1 VGSTVVRV
9 RLRGPR
15 GELELNALVDTGF
28 FGDVITTSRV
38 AKALGIELR
47 YERARRLPNGETVR
61 VRFGGVEIEIEGLT
75 TFGDVEVWDGLT
87 LPEGVDALLGVT
99 ALEKLGLRIDPRSGR
114 LERTELYLL

>member
-1 VGSTVVRV
+1 MGSTVVRV

-47 YERARRLPNGETVR
+47 YERVRRLPNGETVR
-61 VRFGGVEIEIEGLT
+61 VRFGGAEIEIEGLT
-75 TFGDVEVWDGLT
+75 TFGDVEVWDNLT